1 MEHTIKNAY
10 ESAQDDYARFN
21 VDTDKALEL
30 LSVQA
35 ISIQC
40 WQGDDVRGFEKVC
53 SGVTS
58 GGIQATGSYPGKA
71 RTIQELQQDLEK
83 ALTLIPGTH
92 RVNIHAMYGEFR
104 DSTADR
110 DAIEKQHFQ
119 GWIDWARTQGL
130 GLDFNATL
138 FRHPKADRGFTLSSK
153 DPGIRR
159 FWIEHVK
166 RCRSI
171 SAAIGRELSGYC
183 VHDLWIPDG
192 MKDTCVDKHGYRAL
206 LKRSLDDI
214 YAVRHDGHLK
224 DAVESKLFGI
234 GSESFVAGSHEF
246 YLGYAFTHDIM
257 VCLDMGHFH
266 PTESIADKITAIL
279 QFSPGIMLHVSRGVR
294 WDSDHVVILDDQL
307 RDIAHAI
314 VRAQALDRTHIAL
327 DYFDASI
334 NRISAWIIGARATLK
349 ALLYALLEPID
360 MLIEYETAG
369 DYTARLALLEEL
381 KTMPFNTVW
390 DRFCLMHGVPLEHAW
405 LNEVQHYEREVLFK
419 RT

>member
-1 MEHTIKNAY
+1 MEHTINGAY
-10 ESAQDDYARFN
+10 ESARDNYARLN
-21 VDTDKALEL
+21 VDTDKVLEL
-30 LSVQA
+30 LGAQA

-40 WQGDDVRGFEKVC
+40 WQGDDVRGFEKMD
-53 SGVTS
+53 SSAAS

-71 RTIQELQQDLEK
+71 RTIHELQQDLEK

-92 RVNIHAMYGEFR
+92 RINIHAMYGEFH
-104 DSTADR
+104 DSVVDR
-110 DAIEKQHFQ
+110 DAIEKRHFQ
-119 GWIDWARTQGL
+119 GWIDWARALGL

-138 FRHPKADRGFTLSSK
+138 FRHPKADSGFTLSSK

-159 FWIEHVK
+159 FWVEHVK
-166 RCRSI
+166 QCRSI
-171 SAAIGRELSGYC
+171 GAAIGKELSGFC
-183 VHDLWIPDG
+183 IHDLWIPDG
-192 MKDTCVDKHGYRAL
+192 MKDTCIDKYGYRAL

-214 YAVRHDGHLK
+214 YAVRYDDHLK

-246 YLGYAFTHDIM
+246 YLGYAITHDIM

-294 WDSDHVVILDDQL
+294 WDSDHVAVLDDQL
-307 RDIAHAI
+307 RDVTQAL
-314 VRAQALDRTHIAL
+314 VRAQALDRAHIAL

-334 NRISAWIIGARATLK
+334 NRISAWVIGARATLK
-349 ALLYALLEPID
+349 ALLYALLEPTD
-360 MLIEYETAG
+360 VLIKHETTG

-381 KTMPFNTVW
+381 KTLPFNTVW
-390 DRFCLMHGVPLEHAW
+390 DRFCLLHNVPFENAW
-405 LNEVQHYEREVLFK
+405 LNEVRHYEREVLLK